1 MDEKHAP
8 TSAHNHNHDHTHTR
22 EVVNRL
28 ARAIGHLQKVKQMV
42 EDGEDCSQVLVQ
54 LDGSKELL
62 EGFLPADGEHF
73 DDFLDDSIQ
82 AISYQG
88 AGADNAQL
96 DVVLF
101 ANTLTNK
108 TNQRDEYNFI
118 SNAAWAAVLNDTG
131 YSDVAPNAWYAEAVA
146 AVTGQGLMN
155 GVTSKAFGPDVTTTR
170 GMLVT
175 K

>member
-1 MDEKHAP
+1 M
-8 TSAHNHNHDHTHTR
+8 
-22 EVVNRL
+22 
-28 ARAIGHLQKVKQMV
+28 
-42 EDGEDCSQVLVQ
+42 Q

-131 YSDVAPNAWYAEAVA
+131 
-146 AVTGQGLMN
+146 
-155 GVTSKAFGPDVTTTR
+155 
-170 GMLVT
+170 
-175 K
+175 

>member
-1 MDEKHAP
+1 MWLRAMTSSTAKAP
-8 TSAHNHNHDHTHTR
+8 ATLPPPPGGPA
-22 EVVNRL
+22 
-28 ARAIGHLQKVKQMV
+28 AGA
-42 EDGEDCSQVLVQ
+42 QVLVQ

-131 YSDVAPNAWYAEAVA
+131 
-146 AVTGQGLMN
+146 
-155 GVTSKAFGPDVTTTR
+155 
-170 GMLVT
+170 
-175 K
+175 

>member
-1 MDEKHAP
+1 MWPRATTSSTATAP
-8 TSAHNHNHDHTHTR
+8 ATSPPSPPAPR
-22 EVVNRL
+22 CW
-28 ARAIGHLQKVKQMV
+28 
-42 EDGEDCSQVLVQ
+42 CSWTAPR
-54 LDGSKELL
+54 SCW

-108 TNQRDEYNFI
+108 TNP
-118 SNAAWAAVLNDTG
+118 AG
-131 YSDVAPNAWYAEAVA
+131 
-146 AVTGQGLMN
+146 
-155 GVTSKAFGPDVTTTR
+155 
-170 GMLVT
+170 
-175 K
+175 

>member
-1 MDEKHAP
+1 MWLRATSSTAGWRRLLRRHPRRPRCWCSWTAP
-8 TSAHNHNHDHTHTR
+8 RSCW
-22 EVVNRL
+22 
-28 ARAIGHLQKVKQMV
+28 RA
-42 EDGEDCSQVLVQ
+42 S
-54 LDGSKELL
+54 
-62 EGFLPADGEHF
+62 PADGEHF

-131 YSDVAPNAWYAEAVA
+131 YSDVAPNAW
-146 AVTGQGLMN
+146 
-155 GVTSKAFGPDVTTTR
+155 
-170 GMLVT
+170 
-175 K
+175 